1 MHGCTLRTGNN
12 FKFNSVF
19 LRTTLIN
26 KTTDSFDYFL
36 CCILLGESAKE
47 KEVIFV
53 LSDECNASHAPISC
67 N

>member
-1 MHGCTLRTGNN
+1 M
-12 FKFNSVF
+12 

-26 KTTDSFDYFL
+26 TTTDSFDYFL
-36 CCILLGESAKE
+36 SCIVLGENAKE

-53 LSDECNASHAPISC
+53 LSDECNASHAPINC